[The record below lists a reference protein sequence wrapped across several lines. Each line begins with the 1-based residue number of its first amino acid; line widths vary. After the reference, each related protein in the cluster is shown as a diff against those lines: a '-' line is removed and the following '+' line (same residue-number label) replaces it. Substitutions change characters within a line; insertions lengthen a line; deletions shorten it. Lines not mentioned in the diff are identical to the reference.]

1 MREGATIC
9 GRPIPSSKT
18 IVKSDERLE
27 KQKILKEQRE
37 LTYQE
42 RLVAGYLAKYEM
54 VTKQMVNDYKIYAIN
69 AYLTERYCGQESE
82 YKYSS

>member
-1 MREGATIC
+1 M
-9 GRPIPSSKT
+9 
-18 IVKSDERLE
+18 
-27 KQKILKEQRE
+27 LKEQRE

-69 AYLTERYCGQESE
+69 AYLTERYCGSGQESE